1 MKTMAQVKQKRRSPT
16 TSKIEPPPPA
26 IVPELDGIGI
36 GGVPGQ
42 LDVNVCTN
50 HTCGNFGVGA
60 ASKAGK
66 HAYKFSR
73 PRGDWTWH
81 LICRACGQF
90 QRMFNNVATD
100 AVFLNI
106 LKNHLPHEYCNGI
119 CVENC
124 DRKKCEKQ
132 HCTMKRCDNYR
143 FNIYEHFGE
152 RYSVK
157 TNSRAQRIYQARCKG
172 KIDGKRCGAVF
183 SIGQALGLHT
193 EQAYVSKHLNDYG
206 LFIRTICND
215 NGPRSVMDILQCSG
229 TNYDTHLE
237 NLAAVSRQVS
247 GYHFMRMFNPE
258 LNIRDANMHLYT
270 DIIDIPFH
278 VGGIEQRAET
288 LKYIVT
294 VTDFQKSYCV
304 LAATPIFW
312 PDDKNTHALRTK
324 LLNDCQHELNL
335 AECFRDHAHLYV
347 PGEPISLSKHTDAG
361 ESGKTVYPP
370 MGLDGFLMRDPYA
383 LLGHFLYLRK
393 LTHRVGRVIHHF
405 DGERTFRAPAIIA
418 FSDRIEENRCELII
432 ASYLKI
438 TKGKKLPDRQKA
450 RFTLQSKYR
459 GQPGV
464 LVNKDESLRRIDLL
478 TAGIPGIRE
487 KIEQADQEHYKKQ
500 KTEGEEKEK
509 KRLERYRK
517 QGKSA
522 PPRPDRP
529 ILPFRVAQEDF
540 WVTDPIPPSYEPG
553 RRYLWLTRRLE
564 HSIEY
569 EVELCMKATL
579 QPIDSFFNALRATTS
594 TTKRATSL
602 PSQGKKGY
610 GSHAWLPANV
620 IDEITLRVFY
630 WNFIVRHGSGKQ
642 PRAYKLGIYE
652 SDESLDINTAISN
665 YRSDVFARAQEMT
678 SWLGT

>member
-1 MKTMAQVKQKRRSPT
+1 MAKVKQKRRSPT
-16 TSKIEPPPPA
+16 TSNIDPPPPA

-42 LDVNVCTN
+42 LDVNFCTN

-90 QRMFNNVATD
+90 QRMYNNVATD
-100 AVFLNI
+100 TVFLYV
-106 LKNHLPHEYCNGI
+106 LKNHLPHEYCEKKV
-119 CVENC
+119 CVKDCDKNNCKKEHCAMERCENH
-124 DRKKCEKQ
+124 RI
-132 HCTMKRCDNYR
+132 NL
-143 FNIYEHFGE
+143 YEHMGT
-152 RYSVK
+152 RYTIK
-157 TNSRAQRIYQARCKG
+157 TNSQAQQIFQARCKG
-172 KIDGKRCGAVF
+172 RINGERCGAAF
-183 SIGQALGLHT
+183 SAGQALGLHT
-193 EQAYVSKHLNDYG
+193 EQAHVSEYLNDYG
-206 LFIRTICND
+206 LFIRTLCND

-229 TNYDTHLE
+229 TNYETHLQ
-237 NLAAVSRQVS
+237 NLAAVSKQVS
-247 GYHFMRMFNPE
+247 GYHFMRLFDASWNVG
-258 LNIRDANMHLYT
+258 DANMHLYT

-278 VGGIEQRAET
+278 VGGKEQRAET

-304 LAATPIFW
+304 LAATPIFYA
-312 PDDKNTHALRTK
+312 DDKQHTLREK
-324 LLNDCQHELNL
+324 LQTDYQHELNL
-335 AECFRDHAHLYV
+335 AECFRDHAHLYRF
-347 PGEPISLSKHTDAG
+347 GEPISLSKHTDTG

-393 LTHRVGRVIHHF
+393 LTHRVGGVIHHF
-405 DGERTFRAPAIIA
+405 DGERALRGAAMIA
-418 FSDRIEENRCELII
+418 FSDRIEENRCELVI

-487 KIEQADQEHYKKQ
+487 KIEQASQEYYKKQ

-509 KRLERYRK
+509 KRLERYKK

-540 WVTDPIPPSYEPG
+540 WVSDPIPPSYEPG

-564 HSIEY
+564 HGIEY

-602 PSQGKKGY
+602 PSQGNKKGY
-610 GSHAWLPANV
+610 GSHAWLPANI
-620 IDEITLRVFY
+620 IDEVTLRILN
-630 WNFIVRHGSGKQ
+630 WNFIVRYGSGKQ
-642 PRAYKLGIYE
+642 PRAFKLGIYE

-665 YRSDVFARAQEMT
+665 FRSDVFARAKEIS